1 MMQFEPGKTY
11 KTRLITDSNL
21 TLSIHVIRRTA
32 KTIWITGI
40 RDDKKPQALRP
51 FKFNGIEH
59 VRPWG
64 NFSMSPIISADDRG

>member
-1 MMQFEPGKTY
+1 MKFEPGKTY
-11 KTRLITDSNL
+11 STRLITDRN
-21 TLSIHVIRRTA
+21 LSISLQVVRRTD

-51 FKFNGIEH
+51 FQYNGIEH

-64 NFSMSPIISADDRG
+64 NFSMSPIISADDKG